1 MELPAESRL
10 FHAGR
15 LLWPGLPLPRGY
27 VSMALDDTRARL
39 AASNDSESSHFYFAD
54 WWLAKACLWDDPAGR
69 TVRERAW
76 GQLMRATAAREGR
89 LLTERLMA
97 RACRAFPADQGA
109 RQEALDD
116 FWGQLM
122 AGTEGPGRLNAYRAT
137 RPLVPWLVAIF
148 RNLCFDRLRQ
158 GSRAPTWLDHEDDWA
173 DTHSGSATDVMQD
186 ADAEAHVTPWFAS
199 LTNRQRTL
207 AELRFRHGLNQ
218 KSAAAAL
225 GTTESTISRE
235 LTRVQ
240 DGFAALVNTVD
251 DRAEAPR
258 EQIVTAL
265 LAALQR
271 LLADPASNLSN
282 EEMVRT

>member
-1 MELPAESRL
+1 MECPSESRL

-15 LLWPGLPLPRGY
+15 LLWPGLPLPLGY
-27 VSMALDDTRARL
+27 VSMALNDTRTRM
-39 AASNDSESSHFYFAD
+39 AAANDSHSSNFFIAD
-54 WWLAKACLWDDPAGR
+54 WWLAKACLWDDPAGKP
-69 TVRERAW
+69 VRELAW
-76 GQLMRATAAREGR
+76 GQLMRATVAREGR

-97 RACRAFPADQGA
+97 RACRAFPADQRA
-109 RQEALDD
+109 RQESLDD

-122 AGTEGPGRLNAYRAT
+122 AGTEGPGRLSAYRGT

-158 GSRAPTWLDHEDDWA
+158 GSRAPAWLDHEDDWA
-173 DTHSGSATDVMQD
+173 DTHSGTATDLMQD

-199 LTNRQRTL
+199 LTNRQRAL

-240 DGFAALVNTVD
+240 DGFAALVNAVD

-258 EQIVTAL
+258 DQIVTAL